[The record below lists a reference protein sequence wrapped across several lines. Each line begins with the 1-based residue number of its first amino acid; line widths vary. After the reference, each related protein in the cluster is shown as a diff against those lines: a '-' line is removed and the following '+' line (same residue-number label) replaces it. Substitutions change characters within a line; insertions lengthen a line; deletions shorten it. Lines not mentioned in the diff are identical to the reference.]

1 MTFKSLFAVLLLA
14 SCFTFAQT
22 TPPPSGQSQT
32 APPAGSGP
40 NAQRRAER
48 RQRMQQMRQQHM
60 QMMKDQI
67 DKMTAKLNDMKSA
80 AANITDE
87 NGKKMAQDNIDMWQ
101 MLLDHMNQ
109 MMQHMEQGPGM
120 GGPGGPGMA
129 MMNDMPGGM
138 ACCQK
143 SAKGEMADCCK
154 SGKCGKDAS
163 GKMSCGGGQTTG
175 DSMSTMDQSK

>member
-1 MTFKSLFAVLLLA
+1 MTLRSLLAVLVLA

-32 APPAGSGP
+32 APPAGAGP
-40 NAQRRAER
+40 NAQGRAAR

-80 AANITDE
+80 AASITDE

-109 MMQHMEQGPGM
+109 MMQHMEQGPPM

-129 MMNDMPGGM
+129 MMQNGAG
-138 ACCQK
+138 CCQK
-143 SAKGEMADCCK
+143 MANGAMPDCCK

-163 GKMSCGGGQTTG
+163 GKMACGGGKPTS
-175 DSMSTMDQSK
+175 DSMSTMDESK